1 MESAISQVE
10 FNGIN
15 NDDDATQWNIFYFY
29 NKTFHNGENDSL
41 KRQLQLWYQ
50 IICQTKTAKKFLWN
64 WLVILMSCNSLK
76 NFEYEEA
83 FAKPQLLKFGK
94 KTSLP

>member
-29 NKTFHNGENDSL
+29 NKTFHNGENDSR
-41 KRQLQLWYQ
+41 KGS
-50 IICQTKTAKKFLWN
+50 F
-64 WLVILMSCNSLK
+64 
-76 NFEYEEA
+76 
-83 FAKPQLLKFGK
+83 
-94 KTSLP
+94 